1 MSDLASELA
10 DLTARLVEI
19 PSVSQGEGEIA
30 DFVERLLRRNPALDV
45 RRVGNNLVATMPG
58 YDPGSGV
65 IVAGHLDTVPPF
77 GPPGARRDGGTVAGL
92 GAVDMKGGVAVMCR
106 MALEPPTVPVRLV
119 FYAAEEISRVH
130 SGLLQLEAAAP
141 ELLSA
146 GVAILMEPTGG
157 IVEAGC
163 QGTAKFKVRIRGR
176 RAHTARPHMG
186 VNAIHRAHRLLAWL
200 DSAAV
205 QEVEVEGCLYRPSLS
220 AVSISGGVAGNV
232 VPDEVE
238 IQLNSRFAPT
248 GDDEGSLAA
257 VAESISAVLDGAR
270 GDAVLL
276 TDWAPSAPPNLSNP
290 VIARLIQRTGGVRA
304 KLGWTDVAF
313 FWERG
318 IAACNFGPGDP
329 ELAHTDSE
337 VVAEE
342 DLAAAWLSLREV
354 LHSVG

>member
-1 MSDLASELA
+1 MSDVAAELA
-10 DLTARLVEI
+10 ELTARLVEI
-19 PSVSQGEGEIA
+19 PSVSLEEGDIA
-30 DFVERLLRRNPALDV
+30 DFVEGLLRRNPTLEV

-58 YDPGSGV
+58 YDPASGV
-65 IVAGHLDTVPPF
+65 ILAGHLDTVPPF
-77 GPPGARRDGGTVAGL
+77 GTAGARLDDGMVAGL
-92 GAVDMKGGVAVMCR
+92 GAVDMKGGIAVMCR
-106 MALEPPTVPVRLV
+106 MAIDPPAAPVRLV

-141 ELLSA
+141 DLLRA

-163 QGTAKFKVRIRGR
+163 QGTAKFKVTIRGR

-186 VNAIHRAHRLLAWL
+186 VNAIHRAHHLLAWL
-200 DSAAV
+200 DSRTS
-205 QEVEVEGCLYRPSLS
+205 QEVEVEGCVYRPALS

-238 IQLNSRFAPT
+238 LQLNSRFAPT
-248 GDDEGSLAA
+248 GDDRGSLAE
-257 VAESISAVLDGAR
+257 VAESIAGLLDEAQ
-270 GDAVLL
+270 GDSVTL

-290 VIARLIQRTGGVRA
+290 VIARLMEHTGGVRA

-329 ELAHTDSE
+329 ELAHTESE
-337 VVAEE
+337 VVAYQE
-342 DLAAAWLSLREV
+342 LAAAWSSLREV
-354 LHSVG
+354 LDTLG